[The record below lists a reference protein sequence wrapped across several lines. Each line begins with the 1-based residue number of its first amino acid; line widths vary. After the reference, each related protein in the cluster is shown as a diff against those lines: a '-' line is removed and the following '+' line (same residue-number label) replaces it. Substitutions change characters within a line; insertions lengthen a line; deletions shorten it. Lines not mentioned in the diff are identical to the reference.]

1 MKKENR
7 MRSLAVLLAAVMT
20 LGGCA
25 GSADTAGTAE
35 TEAADTALAVEASAP
50 ETGSLAVSSTFIG
63 TVSPQ
68 EQVSIIPLVSGEVAA
83 VNFEVGD
90 HVQAGDVLL
99 QIDDE
104 AARLQLESAKLTKEG
119 AELSA
124 QRTLGSSQVM
134 SNLSME
140 SNLKSIQYQIDMAKK
155 QYDSAGTSIADTQ
168 QKKEDMKSALNKI
181 NDSIG
186 DMEENYKSMKSMAVT
201 AKQFVYQD
209 ANGVWRWVTDPEP
222 NWKELYY
229 TEPNEGGG
237 TKPDVTPDPNPDVIP
252 DPNPDLNPDPDKNQD
267 SGQTPDSNT
276 NPNPS
281 DGTKPGENTDKTN
294 GSGGESNGGLAPE
307 GGSQENGGKDPDSQ
321 GSPDKTPSEEE
332 HQGTD
337 GGTQDSGSQGS
348 SSQGA
353 ASQESSSQGASSQ
366 NNSSKDSS
374 AQGSSVQEAPSQKP
388 TSASQSGAE
397 KSSRNESTQSK
408 GDNGATRENFVQ
420 ASHYESR
427 ASRTTVASQISFR
440 TGSALTAGIGKG
452 GRHGSAEEEPAVMQA
467 VAGIGDDS
475 DIVILQIDNQDG
487 TKKKSY
493 EEYVKDKAIYDGK
506 LAAVNKFRSAGYSA
520 ADIGEGRLDS
530 SLSTYAS
537 QIASMKTQA
546 SSLESNISS
555 IDSSIDSAETSRST
569 TGDTIDFYEEN
580 LKDAQVQ
587 YGIQNG
593 QAYQDTAAALQNQI
607 ASSDVGIQSAMMQ
620 LENYTLTAP
629 ISGVIEQ
636 KNVDEFGMVSAGNP
650 VYVISNKDSMTVTFY
665 VSEAVK
671 NQLTAGETITLERNG
686 ETFSA
691 GITQIGQSVD
701 SRTGLFEIKAATENT
716 QLSNGVTV
724 KITADTYRTNDA
736 LLLPY
741 DAVYY
746 EAEQAYVYCVKDGIA
761 VKTPVETGL
770 YNEDKI
776 EITGGLA
783 ADSIVIHTWSSQ
795 LTDGAKVRL
804 VEGEDTE

>member
-7 MRSLAVLLAAVMT
+7 MKSLAVLLAAVMT

-25 GSADTAGTAE
+25 DGADTAGTAE
-35 TEAADTALAVEASAP
+35 TEAGDNSLAVEASAP

-222 NWKELYY
+222 NWKELYH
-229 TEPNEGGG
+229 TEPDEGGSPKPDG
-237 TKPDVTPDPNPDVIP
+237 EPGSDEKPEPDKDTGTNTDTSTGTNTGTNTDTNTDTNTNTNTNTGTSPSDSTKPDE
-252 DPNPDLNPDPDKNQD
+252 NQD
-267 SGQTPDSNT
+267 KINGSGEENSSGQTP
-276 NPNPS
+276 
-281 DGTKPGENTDKTN
+281 
-294 GSGGESNGGLAPE
+294 E
-307 GGSQENGGKDPDSQ
+307 GGSGENGGK
-321 GSPDKTPSEEE
+321 
-332 HQGTD
+332 
-337 GGTQDSGSQGS
+337 DSGSQGS
-348 SSQGA
+348 TDKAPSEGEHPGTDNNAQKPSEPDASSQKSSSEKSSSHEAPPQESTSQGGTDESREAQTAA
-353 ASQESSSQGASSQ
+353 ASQVSYRP
-366 NNSSKDSS
+366 
-374 AQGSSVQEAPSQKP
+374 GSS
-388 TSASQSGAE
+388 
-397 KSSRNESTQSK
+397 
-408 GDNGATRENFVQ
+408 
-420 ASHYESR
+420 
-427 ASRTTVASQISFR
+427 
-440 TGSALTAGIGKG
+440 LTAGIGKG
-452 GRHGSAEEEPAVMQA
+452 GRHGRGNEGPEILQA
-467 VAGIGDDS
+467 VAGTGDNS
-475 DIVILQIDNQDG
+475 GIVILQIDNEG
-487 TKKKSY
+487 ETGKKSY
-493 EEYVKDKAIYDGK
+493 EQYLIDKKIYEGK
-506 LAAVNKFRSAGYSA
+506 VEAVNKFRAAGYSA

-530 SLSTYAS
+530 SLATYAS

-569 TGDTIDFYEEN
+569 TGDTIEFYEEN

-746 EAEQAYVYCVKDGIA
+746 EAEQAYVYCVEDGIA

-770 YNEDKI
+770 YDEEKI

-804 VEGEDTE
+804 VEGEDAE

>member
-1 MKKENR
+1 
-7 MRSLAVLLAAVMT
+7 
-20 LGGCA
+20 
-25 GSADTAGTAE
+25 
-35 TEAADTALAVEASAP
+35 
-50 ETGSLAVSSTFIG
+50 
-63 TVSPQ
+63 
-68 EQVSIIPLVSGEVAA
+68 
-83 VNFEVGD
+83 
-90 HVQAGDVLL
+90 
-99 QIDDE
+99 
-104 AARLQLESAKLTKEG
+104 
-119 AELSA
+119 
-124 QRTLGSSQVM
+124 
-134 SNLSME
+134 
-140 SNLKSIQYQIDMAKK
+140 
-155 QYDSAGTSIADTQ
+155 
-168 QKKEDMKSALNKI
+168 
-181 NDSIG
+181 
-186 DMEENYKSMKSMAVT
+186 
-201 AKQFVYQD
+201 
-209 ANGVWRWVTDPEP
+209 
-222 NWKELYY
+222 
-229 TEPNEGGG
+229 
-237 TKPDVTPDPNPDVIP
+237 
-252 DPNPDLNPDPDKNQD
+252 
-267 SGQTPDSNT
+267 
-276 NPNPS
+276 
-281 DGTKPGENTDKTN
+281 
-294 GSGGESNGGLAPE
+294 
-307 GGSQENGGKDPDSQ
+307 
-321 GSPDKTPSEEE
+321 
-332 HQGTD
+332 
-337 GGTQDSGSQGS
+337 
-348 SSQGA
+348 
-353 ASQESSSQGASSQ
+353 
-366 NNSSKDSS
+366 
-374 AQGSSVQEAPSQKP
+374 
-388 TSASQSGAE
+388 
-397 KSSRNESTQSK
+397 
-408 GDNGATRENFVQ
+408 
-420 ASHYESR
+420 
-427 ASRTTVASQISFR
+427 
-440 TGSALTAGIGKG
+440 
-452 GRHGSAEEEPAVMQA
+452 MQA
-467 VAGIGDDS
+467 VVGIGNNS

-493 EEYVKDKAIYDGK
+493 EQYVIDKKIYEGK
-506 LAAVNKFRSAGYSA
+506 LEAVNKFRSAGYSA

-686 ETFSA
+686 ETFTA

-746 EAEQAYVYCVKDGIA
+746 EAEQAYVYCVEDGIA

-804 VEGEDTE
+804 VEGEDAE

>member
-1 MKKENR
+1 M
-7 MRSLAVLLAAVMT
+7 A
-20 LGGCA
+20 
-25 GSADTAGTAE
+25 
-35 TEAADTALAVEASAP
+35 
-50 ETGSLAVSSTFIG
+50 
-63 TVSPQ
+63 
-68 EQVSIIPLVSGEVAA
+68 QV
-83 VNFEVGD
+83 
-90 HVQAGDVLL
+90 
-99 QIDDE
+99 
-104 AARLQLESAKLTKEG
+104 
-119 AELSA
+119 
-124 QRTLGSSQVM
+124 
-134 SNLSME
+134 
-140 SNLKSIQYQIDMAKK
+140 
-155 QYDSAGTSIADTQ
+155 
-168 QKKEDMKSALNKI
+168 
-181 NDSIG
+181 
-186 DMEENYKSMKSMAVT
+186 
-201 AKQFVYQD
+201 
-209 ANGVWRWVTDPEP
+209 
-222 NWKELYY
+222 
-229 TEPNEGGG
+229 
-237 TKPDVTPDPNPDVIP
+237 
-252 DPNPDLNPDPDKNQD
+252 
-267 SGQTPDSNT
+267 
-276 NPNPS
+276 
-281 DGTKPGENTDKTN
+281 
-294 GSGGESNGGLAPE
+294 
-307 GGSQENGGKDPDSQ
+307 
-321 GSPDKTPSEEE
+321 
-332 HQGTD
+332 
-337 GGTQDSGSQGS
+337 
-348 SSQGA
+348 
-353 ASQESSSQGASSQ
+353 
-366 NNSSKDSS
+366 
-374 AQGSSVQEAPSQKP
+374 
-388 TSASQSGAE
+388 
-397 KSSRNESTQSK
+397 
-408 GDNGATRENFVQ
+408 
-420 ASHYESR
+420 
-427 ASRTTVASQISFR
+427 SFR
-440 TGSALTAGIGKG
+440 TGNSLTAGIGKG
-452 GRHGSAEEEPAVMQA
+452 GRHGRGNDEPEIMQA
-467 VAGIGDDS
+467 VVGIGNNS

-493 EEYVKDKAIYDGK
+493 EEYVKDKAIYEGK
-506 LAAVNKFRSAGYSA
+506 LEAVNKFRSAGYSA

-686 ETFSA
+686 ETFTA

-746 EAEQAYVYCVKDGIA
+746 EAEQAYVYCVEDGIA

-804 VEGEDTE
+804 VEGEDAE

>member
-7 MRSLAVLLAAVMT
+7 MKSLAVLLAAVIT

-25 GSADTAGTAE
+25 DGADTAGTAE
-35 TEAADTALAVEASAP
+35 TEAGDNSLAVEASAP

-222 NWKELYY
+222 NWKELYH

-237 TKPDVTPDPNPDVIP
+237 TKPDGEPGPDEKPE
-252 DPNPDLNPDPDKNQD
+252 PDKETGTNTDTNTGTNTDTNTGTNPSDSTKPDEDQD
-267 SGQTPDSNT
+267 KANGSGEENNSGQTP
-276 NPNPS
+276 
-281 DGTKPGENTDKTN
+281 
-294 GSGGESNGGLAPE
+294 E
-307 GGSQENGGKDPDSQ
+307 GGSGENGG
-321 GSPDKTPSEEE
+321 T
-332 HQGTD
+332 
-337 GGTQDSGSQGS
+337 DSGSQGS
-348 SSQGA
+348 TDKTPSEGEHPGA
-353 ASQESSSQGASSQ
+353 DKNDQKPSEPDASSQ
-366 NNSSKDSS
+366 NSSSGDASS
-374 AQGSSVQEAPSQKP
+374 QEAPPQ
-388 TSASQSGAE
+388 
-397 KSSRNESTQSK
+397 ESTSQ
-408 GDNGATRENFVQ
+408 GGTD
-420 ASHYESR
+420 ESR
-427 ASRTTVASQISFR
+427 AAQTAAASQVSYR
-440 TGSALTAGIGKG
+440 PGNSLTAGIGKG
-452 GRHGSAEEEPAVMQA
+452 DRHGHGNEGPEILQA
-467 VAGIGDDS
+467 VAGTGDNS
-475 DIVILQIDNQDG
+475 GIVILQIDNEG
-487 TKKKSY
+487 ETGKKSY
-493 EEYVKDKAIYDGK
+493 EQYLIDKKIYEGK
-506 LAAVNKFRSAGYSA
+506 VEAVNKFRSAGYSA

-530 SLSTYAS
+530 SLATYAS

-746 EAEQAYVYCVKDGIA
+746 EAEQAYVYCVEDGIA

-770 YNEDKI
+770 YDEEKI

-804 VEGEDTE
+804 VEGEDAE

>member
-7 MRSLAVLLAAVMT
+7 MKSLAVLLAAVMT

-25 GSADTAGTAE
+25 DGADTAGTAE
-35 TEAADTALAVEASAP
+35 TEAGDNSLAVEASAP

-222 NWKELYY
+222 NWKELYH

-237 TKPDVTPDPNPDVIP
+237 TKPDGEPGPDEKPE
-252 DPNPDLNPDPDKNQD
+252 PDKETGTNTGTNTDTNTGTNTDTNTGTNPSDSTKPDEDQD
-267 SGQTPDSNT
+267 KANGSGEENNSGQTP
-276 NPNPS
+276 
-281 DGTKPGENTDKTN
+281 
-294 GSGGESNGGLAPE
+294 E
-307 GGSQENGGKDPDSQ
+307 GGSGENGGTDTGSQ
-321 GSPDKTPSEEE
+321 GSTDKTPSEGE
-332 HQGTD
+332 HP
-337 GGTQDSGSQGS
+337 
-348 SSQGA
+348 GA
-353 ASQESSSQGASSQ
+353 DKNDQKPSEPDASSQ
-366 NNSSKDSS
+366 NSSSGDASS
-374 AQGSSVQEAPSQKP
+374 QEAPPQ
-388 TSASQSGAE
+388 
-397 KSSRNESTQSK
+397 ESTSQ
-408 GDNGATRENFVQ
+408 GGTD
-420 ASHYESR
+420 ESR
-427 ASRTTVASQISFR
+427 AAQTAAASQISYR
-440 TGSALTAGIGKG
+440 PGNSLTAGIGKG
-452 GRHGSAEEEPAVMQA
+452 GRHGRGNEGPEILQA
-467 VAGIGDDS
+467 VAGTGDNS
-475 DIVILQIDNQDG
+475 GIVILQIDNEDE
-487 TKKKSY
+487 TEKKSY
-493 EEYVKDKAIYDGK
+493 EQYLIDKKIYEGK
-506 LAAVNKFRSAGYSA
+506 VEAVNKFRSAGYSA

-530 SLSTYAS
+530 SLATYAS

-746 EAEQAYVYCVKDGIA
+746 EAEQAYVYCVEDGIA

-770 YNEDKI
+770 YDEEKI

-804 VEGEDTE
+804 VEGEDAE